1 MVQYHET
8 SLRVYDRCAG
18 EISLSV
24 YGAAYSRLRSVSSG
38 LSKEI
43 SRKIEF
49 GDGADREKAVE
60 AMEGR
65 ARFADYFQK
74 VMH

>member
-1 MVQYHET
+1 M
-8 SLRVYDRCAG
+8 
-18 EISLSV
+18 
-24 YGAAYSRLRSVSSG
+24 SSG
-38 LSKEI
+38 LSKKI

-65 ARFADYFQK
+65 ARFADCFQK